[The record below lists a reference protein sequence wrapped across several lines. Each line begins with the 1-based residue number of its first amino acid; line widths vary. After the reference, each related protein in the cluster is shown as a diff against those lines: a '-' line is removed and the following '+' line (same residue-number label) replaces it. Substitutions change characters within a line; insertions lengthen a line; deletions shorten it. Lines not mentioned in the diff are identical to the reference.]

1 VAHPLLTGG
10 FLLTILLGYFKIMS
24 MTSAASTKTTRKV
37 RTRKAKATTT
47 QVKPL
52 PKVEELRP
60 MTPIITRQEY
70 IRDIKIRW
78 NIHTYEVGK
87 LGEDIKKAYD
97 SLLPI
102 FKNYRDYVVTAYQ
115 REFGSPVK

>member
-1 VAHPLLTGG
+1 M
-10 FLLTILLGYFKIMS
+10 TILLGYIRFMS
-24 MTSAASTKTTRKV
+24 MTSRKRKSTD
-37 RTRKAKATTT
+37 
-47 QVKPL
+47 L
-52 PKVEELRP
+52 PVIKVEELRP

-97 SLLPI
+97 SLLPF
-102 FKNYRDYVVTAYQ
+102 FKKYRDYVVTSYQ
-115 REFGSPVK
+115 REFGSPVQ

>member
-1 VAHPLLTGG
+1 
-10 FLLTILLGYFKIMS
+10 MS
-24 MTSAASTKTTRKV
+24 MTSRKRKST
-37 RTRKAKATTT
+37 AT
-47 QVKPL
+47 QVKPEI
-52 PKVEELRP
+52 KVEELRP